1 VGVCHVFTEGKMFDF
16 KKKENLIKIGAGLLI
31 IISWAVLIGWKIKNP
46 DINLRNP
53 LIIAGIIT
61 VLSIVAFFSQKLF
74 KRGFKS
80 EEDVPEPLSQE
91 EVERKIRKEFEDK
104 FWSHIKINGGFNC
117 IKTKTINKN
126 MIYAYLIESIYE
138 INFRGKKENSLIAII
153 NANYQKLPITF
164 KEPKLSE
171 HLLEKEMNNKSFN
184 PKEEP
189 DEEESEESIDSFGKP
204 VRRTKKRTHTKEKKE
219 EKADIE

>member
-1 VGVCHVFTEGKMFDF
+1 MFDF

-31 IISWAVLIGWKIKNP
+31 VISWAVLIGWKIKNP

-104 FWSHIKINGGFNC
+104 FWSHIKINDN
-117 IKTKTINKN
+117 IKKSNKKFTEVSSSARDN
-126 MIYAYLIESIYE
+126 TRKKGDDAYDE
-138 INFRGKKENSLIAII
+138 
-153 NANYQKLPITF
+153 
-164 KEPKLSE
+164 
-171 HLLEKEMNNKSFN
+171 LLEEAYHEQGWAHN
-184 PKEEP
+184 
-189 DEEESEESIDSFGKP
+189 
-204 VRRTKKRTHTKEKKE
+204 
-219 EKADIE
+219 